1 MGSLFTIGLI
11 VAILAIA
18 ALGLYL
24 YTRSHSENA
33 FFAPKER
40 RLAYVERASLDGGRK
55 LVLIRRDDVEH
66 LLLVGGPIDLVIE
79 TGIPAEP
86 QPRRETAGTTG
97 DVFGAVQ
104 SYADSAR
111 TWQRGFGLARGPV
124 WRRGAA
130 GAFARR
136 GWQGRRAERGGYAG
150 AYHGARG
157 EALTERAPKR
167 QPAIL

>member
-24 YTRSHSENA
+24 YTRSHSENPL
-33 FFAPKER
+33 FAPRER
-40 RLAYVERASLDGGRK
+40 RLAYVERAHLDGGRK

-86 QPRRETAGTTG
+86 QPGARRRGPP

-111 TWQRGFGLARGPV
+111 TWQRGFGLAGQGPRASRGFRSP
-124 WRRGAA
+124 GCK
-130 GAFARR
+130 
-136 GWQGRRAERGGYAG
+136 GGEPNGQDTLELTTA
-150 AYHGARG
+150 H
-157 EALTERAPKR
+157 EAKR
-167 QPAIL
+167 

>member
-18 ALGLYL
+18 AAGLYL
-24 YTRSHSENA
+24 YTRSNSENPL
-33 FFAPKER
+33 FAPRER

-79 TGIPAEP
+79 TGIPAES
-86 QPRRETAGTTG
+86 QPRREAAGG

-111 TWQRGFGLARGPV
+111 TWQRGFGLGGGKAG
-124 WRRGAA
+124 GAA
-130 GAFARR
+130 EPGLSLAVD
-136 GWQGRRAERGGYAG
+136 GKG
-150 AYHGARG
+150 G
-157 EALTERAPKR
+157 EANAEDALQLTPAHEAKR
-167 QPAIL
+167 

>member
-11 VAILAIA
+11 VAILVIA
-18 ALGLYL
+18 AAGLYL
-24 YTRSHSENA
+24 YTRSHGENPL
-33 FFAPKER
+33 FAPRER
-40 RLAYVERASLDGGRK
+40 RLAYVERAHLDGGRK

-86 QPRRETAGTTG
+86 QPRREATGTTG

-111 TWQRGFGLARGPV
+111 TWQRGFGLAGGRSG
-124 WRRGAA
+124 GAA
-130 GAFARR
+130 QPGLSLAVD
-136 GWQGRRAERGGYAG
+136 GKGGEPN
-150 AYHGARG
+150 G
-157 EALTERAPKR
+157 EDTLELTTAHEAKR
-167 QPAIL
+167 

>member
-11 VAILAIA
+11 VAILAAA

-24 YTRSHSENA
+24 YTRSNSENPL
-33 FFAPKER
+33 FAPRER
-40 RLAYVERASLDGGRK
+40 RLAYVERAHLDGGRK

-79 TGIPAEP
+79 TGIPAE
-86 QPRRETAGTTG
+86 QPGREPAGTTG

-111 TWQRGFGLARGPV
+111 TWQRGFGLTGGRS
-124 WRRGAA
+124 GAVSEPGLSLA
-130 GAFARR
+130 K
-136 GWQGRRAERGGYAG
+136 GGEPN
-150 AYHGARG
+150 G
-157 EALTERAPKR
+157 EDTLELTTAHEAKR
-167 QPAIL
+167 

>member
-11 VAILAIA
+11 VAILAAA

-24 YTRSHSENA
+24 YTRSHSENPL
-33 FFAPKER
+33 FAPRER
-40 RLAYVERASLDGGRK
+40 RLAYVERAHLDGGRK

-79 TGIPAEP
+79 TGIPAE
-86 QPRRETAGTTG
+86 QPGRETAGTTR

-111 TWQRGFGLARGPV
+111 TWQRGFGLTGGRS
-124 WRRGAA
+124 GAA
-130 GAFARR
+130 GEPGLSLAK
-136 GWQGRRAERGGYAG
+136 GGEPN
-150 AYHGARG
+150 G
-157 EALTERAPKR
+157 EDTLELTTAHEAKR
-167 QPAIL
+167 

>member
-11 VAILAIA
+11 VAILAA
-18 ALGLYL
+18 AAVGLYL
-24 YTRSHSENA
+24 YTRSNGENPL
-33 FFAPKER
+33 FAPRERR
-40 RLAYVERASLDGGRK
+40 RLAYVERAHLDGGRK

-111 TWQRGFGLARGPV
+111 TWQRGFGLGGGKSG
-124 WRRGAA
+124 GAA
-130 GAFARR
+130 QPGHSLAVD
-136 GWQGRRAERGGYAG
+136 GKGGEPN
-150 AYHGARG
+150 G
-157 EALTERAPKR
+157 EDTLELTTAHEAKR
-167 QPAIL
+167 

>member
-11 VAILAIA
+11 VAILAA
-18 ALGLYL
+18 AAVGLYL
-24 YTRSHSENA
+24 YTRSNGENPL
-33 FFAPKER
+33 FAPRER
-40 RLAYVERASLDGGRK
+40 RLAYVERAHLDGGRK

-86 QPRRETAGTTG
+86 QPRREATGAAG

-111 TWQRGFGLARGPV
+111 TWQRGFGLAGGKSG
-124 WRRGAA
+124 GAA
-130 GAFARR
+130 QPGLSLA
-136 GWQGRRAERGGYAG
+136 GDGKGGEPNGQDTLELTTA
-150 AYHGARG
+150 H
-157 EALTERAPKR
+157 EAKR
-167 QPAIL
+167 

>member
-11 VAILAIA
+11 VAILVIA
-18 ALGLYL
+18 AAGLYL
-24 YTRSHSENA
+24 YTRSNSENPL
-33 FFAPKER
+33 FAPRER
-40 RLAYVERASLDGGRK
+40 RLAYVERAHLDGGRK

-86 QPRRETAGTTG
+86 RPGREAPGATG

-111 TWQRGFGLARGPV
+111 TWQRGFGLAGGRSG
-124 WRRGAA
+124 GAEQPGLSLA
-130 GAFARR
+130 GD
-136 GWQGRRAERGGYAG
+136 GKGGEPN
-150 AYHGARG
+150 G
-157 EALTERAPKR
+157 EDTLELTTAHEAKR
-167 QPAIL
+167 

>member
-18 ALGLYL
+18 VLGLYL
-24 YTRSHSENA
+24 YTRSHSENPL
-33 FFAPKER
+33 FAPRER
-40 RLAYVERASLDGGRK
+40 RLAYVERAHLDGGRK

-79 TGIPAEP
+79 TGIPAE
-86 QPRRETAGTTG
+86 QPGRETAGTTR

-111 TWQRGFGLARGPV
+111 TWQRGFGLTG
-124 WRRGAA
+124 
-130 GAFARR
+130 
-136 GWQGRRAERGGYAG
+136 GRSGGS
-150 AYHGARG
+150 G
-157 EALTERAPKR
+157 EPGLSLAKGGEPNGEDTLELTTADEAKR
-167 QPAIL
+167 

>member
-11 VAILAIA
+11 VAILVIA
-18 ALGLYL
+18 AAGFYL
-24 YTRSHSENA
+24 YTRSHSENPL
-33 FFAPKER
+33 FAPRER
-40 RLAYVERASLDGGRK
+40 RLAYVERAHLDGGRK

-86 QPRRETAGTTG
+86 RPRREATEAAG

-111 TWQRGFGLARGPV
+111 TWQRGLGLAGGKSG
-124 WRRGAA
+124 GAA
-130 GAFARR
+130 QPGLSLAVD
-136 GWQGRRAERGGYAG
+136 GKGGEPN
-150 AYHGARG
+150 G
-157 EALTERAPKR
+157 ENALELSTAHEAKR
-167 QPAIL
+167 

>member
-18 ALGLYL
+18 VLGLYL
-24 YTRSHSENA
+24 YTRSHSENPL
-33 FFAPKER
+33 FAPRER
-40 RLAYVERASLDGGRK
+40 RLAYVERAHLDGGRK

-79 TGIPAEP
+79 TGIPAE
-86 QPRRETAGTTG
+86 QPGRETAGTTG

-111 TWQRGFGLARGPV
+111 TWQRGFGLTGGRS
-124 WRRGAA
+124 GAA
-130 GAFARR
+130 GEPGLSLAK
-136 GWQGRRAERGGYAG
+136 GGEPN
-150 AYHGARG
+150 G
-157 EALTERAPKR
+157 EDTLELTTAHEAKR
-167 QPAIL
+167 